1 MAAHV
6 GQEGIMAQ
14 AVEERVAMG
23 ETLNQ
28 FLEERARRFGPRTAL
43 LFKPGFRYQ
52 RWSYA
57 QLWEG
62 AGRVAS
68 LLKQRGL

>member
-1 MAAHV
+1 
-6 GQEGIMAQ
+6 MAQ
-14 AVEERVAMG
+14 AVEKRVAKA

-28 FLEERARRFGPRTAL
+28 FLEDRAGRFGPRTAL

-57 QLWEG
+57 QLWGG
-62 AGRVAS
+62 AGRVAT
-68 LLKQRGL
+68 LLQ